1 MRIVKSLAVA
11 LAVTTSLWAH
21 GQSPSVNW
29 NGVYTFSSASSTQQK
44 LSQADMIAKRE
55 AGYYDNIGKTIVS
68 NYVFSSNT
76 VGSITENT
84 TNVSIVGDG
93 VSNITQESSSTGNLD
108 GSIQWSTTSNSQVDG
123 EVQ

>member
-1 MRIVKSLAVA
+1 MRMLKSLIAIA
-11 LAVTTSLWAH
+11 AMTMSLWAS

-29 NGVYTFSSASSTQQK
+29 NGVHTFSSASTTQQK
-44 LSQADMIAKRE
+44 LSQADLIAKRE

-93 VSNITQESSSTGNLD
+93 VSNIVQESSNTGNLD
-108 GSIQWSTTSNSQVDG
+108 GSIRWSTTSNSQVDG
-123 EVQ
+123 EVR

>member
-1 MRIVKSLAVA
+1 
-11 LAVTTSLWAH
+11 
-21 GQSPSVNW
+21 
-29 NGVYTFSSASSTQQK
+29 
-44 LSQADMIAKRE
+44 MIAKRE